1 MSAGCGSTGCVR
13 TALRHSLLTVEDLR
27 AGLVGTGQRHGLAR
41 SWSVLADVG
50 RGAHSGAEVKV
61 HRLLR
66 DAGISG
72 WMTNVPL
79 HDDAGLIGVV
89 DILFPGQ
96 RLVIEI
102 DGRADHSDERAFQHD
117 RSRQNRLIARGYR
130 VLRFTWDD
138 VVRRPTEVIA
148 TLRHALSLAAA

>member
-1 MSAGCGSTGCVR
+1 
-13 TALRHSLLTVEDLR
+13 
-27 AGLVGTGQRHGLAR
+27 
-41 SWSVLADVG
+41 
-50 RGAHSGAEVKV
+50 
-61 HRLLR
+61 
-66 DAGISG
+66 
-72 WMTNVPL
+72 MTNVPL

-148 TLRHALSLAAA
+148 TIRHALSLAAA